1 MATKKRE
8 ISIKASDR
16 SSRKKGRGKRTNERR
31 ERAPRRQKKYEGTRN
46 LHRVKAHTLEAHTHI
61 YIHI

>member
-31 ERAPRRQKKYEGTRN
+31 ERELPAAKKSM
-46 LHRVKAHTLEAHTHI
+46 KARATYTE
-61 YIHI
+61 